1 MNLKTFG
8 IVRDITGNATVTLS
22 DQTATTVGSLKDT
35 LLTQY
40 PALAD
45 IGTFRLAVNEEFA
58 DDDDWV
64 QPEDEVAIIPPVS
77 GG

>member
-1 MNLKTFG
+1 MNLKAFG
-8 IVRDITGNATVTLS
+8 IARDITGSAEVNLP
-22 DQTATTVGSLKDT
+22 DQATTVRDLKQR
-35 LLTQY
+35 LLAQY

-58 DDDDWV
+58 REDDPV
-64 QPEDEVAIIPPVS
+64 RPEDEVAIIPPVS